1 MAFPLDPTNGEQTTQ
16 NGIVYI
22 YNATLGVWA
31 VLTNTAGNI
40 SAGNIVVTNS
50 VASDTVTAAGNIS
63 GNYFIGNGSQL
74 TGLPESYSNANVAA
88 YLPTYTGN
96 LVSLTGN
103 ITTTA
108 NVSGNFFIGNGS
120 QLTGLPES
128 YGNANVAAYLPT
140 YTGNL
145 AALTGNITTT
155 ANVSG
160 NFFIGNG
167 SQLTG
172 ITASGG
178 TADSGVFLNAQTITA
193 NVDISNVYNAFSVG
207 PLTQAANV
215 VVTQAAGSRW
225 VIL

>member
-74 TGLPESYSNANVAA
+74 TGITAGTSYTNANVEA

-108 NVSGNFFIGNGS
+108 NVSGN
-120 QLTGLPES
+120 
-128 YGNANVAAYLPT
+128 Y
-140 YTGNL
+140 
-145 AALTGNITTT
+145 
-155 ANVSG
+155 
-160 NFFIGNG
+160 FIGNG

-172 ITASGG
+172 ISAGG
-178 TADSGVFLNAQTITA
+178 GGDGGVANSGVFLNAQTITA

>member
-1 MAFPLDPTNGEQTTQ
+1 MPFPLAPVNGEQTTQ

-22 YNATLGVWA
+22 YNSALGVWA

-40 SAGNIVVTNS
+40 SANNVVVTSS
-50 VASDTVTAAGNIS
+50 VTSDTVTATGNIT

-74 TGLPESYSNANVAA
+74 TGISGGGGSSYTNANVEA

-103 ITTTA
+103 
-108 NVSGNFFIGNGS
+108 V
-120 QLTGLPES
+120 
-128 YGNANVAAYLPT
+128 
-140 YTGNL
+140 
-145 AALTGNITTT
+145 TTT

-172 ITASGG
+172 ISASGG
-178 TADSGVFLNAQTITA
+178 DGGVANSGVFLNAQTITA
-193 NVDISNVYNAFSVG
+193 NVDISNVYNGFSVG
-207 PLTQAANV
+207 PLTLEANV
-215 VVTQAAGSRW
+215 VVTQAAGSKW

>member
-1 MAFPLDPTNGEQTTQ
+1 MAFPLDPTNGDQTTQ

-50 VASDTVTAAGNIS
+50 VASGTVSATGNIS

-74 TGLPESYSNANVAA
+74 TGISAGSSYTDANVEA

-120 QLTGLPES
+120 QLTGIS
-128 YGNANVAAYLPT
+128 
-140 YTGNL
+140 
-145 AALTGNITTT
+145 
-155 ANVSG
+155 
-160 NFFIGNG
+160 
-167 SQLTG
+167 
-172 ITASGG
+172 ASGG
-178 TADSGVFLNAQTITA
+178 DGGVANSGVFLNAQTITA
-193 NVDISNVYNAFSVG
+193 NVDISNVYNAFSIG
-207 PLTQAANV
+207 PLTLEANV
-215 VVTQAAGSRW
+215 VVTQASGSRW

>member
-74 TGLPESYSNANVAA
+74 TGLPESYS
-88 YLPTYTGN
+88 
-96 LVSLTGN
+96 
-103 ITTTA
+103 
-108 NVSGNFFIGNGS
+108 
-120 QLTGLPES
+120 
-128 YGNANVAAYLPT
+128 NANVAAYLPT